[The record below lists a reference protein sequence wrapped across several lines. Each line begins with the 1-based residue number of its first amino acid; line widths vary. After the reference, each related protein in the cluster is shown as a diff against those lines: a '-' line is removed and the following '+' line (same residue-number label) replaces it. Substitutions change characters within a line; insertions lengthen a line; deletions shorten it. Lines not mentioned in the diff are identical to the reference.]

1 MTHYGQDDDDH
12 HHDDDDGSEEEL
24 SEEDSDL
31 ESLVSVSDVHW
42 NVPNTIGVGSRL
54 RQRDHVNTQKD
65 VTVVSSHG
73 RNQERNDVNF

>member
-54 RQRDHVNTQKD
+54 EQKGPCKHPKGCNC
-65 VTVVSSHG
+65 SKFAWEKKG
-73 RNQERNDVNF
+73 KK